1 MNVEEE
7 IKKCEVYLKQIKQ
20 YDPDPFY
27 VDYFFNKYINSINNI
42 INGIF
47 EEANINFGLFITEK
61 ITQRKFNK
69 KANMKKDAN
78 ALKFLEWFSIKYKKE
93 HENPYPNFMNEI
105 CQFKNKN
112 ESLPEIKIRI
122 RAIDRYKNDFNQEI
136 KIDLKNGKIISKE
149 QVDIEIKRQTQI
161 FLKIINAKRNKK
173 EEPKTTKK
181 KITASAFV
189 NLEKDQNIEIMYLCQ
204 IYTPVI
210 RRLIDESR
218 NKIKELLKLETKLK
232 NY

>member
-47 EEANINFGLFITEK
+47 EEANVDFGLFVTEK
-61 ITQRKFNK
+61 ITQKKFGD
-69 KANMKKDAN
+69 KANMKKDTN

-93 HENPYPNFMNEI
+93 HENQYPNFMNQI

-112 ESLPEIKIRI
+112 ESLPEIKIKV
-122 RAIDRYKNDFNQEI
+122 RAMNRYKNDFNQEI
-136 KIDLKNGKIISKE
+136 KIDLKNGKIMSKD
-149 QVDIEIKRQTQI
+149 QVDTEIKRQTEV
-161 FLKIINAKRNKK
+161 FLKVINAKRKER
-173 EEPKTTKK
+173 EEPKVSERE
-181 KITASAFV
+181 ITASAYV
-189 NLEKDQNIEIMYLCQ
+189 NLEKEQNIEIMYLCQ

-218 NKIKELLKLETKLK
+218 NKIKELTNWE
-232 NY
+232 